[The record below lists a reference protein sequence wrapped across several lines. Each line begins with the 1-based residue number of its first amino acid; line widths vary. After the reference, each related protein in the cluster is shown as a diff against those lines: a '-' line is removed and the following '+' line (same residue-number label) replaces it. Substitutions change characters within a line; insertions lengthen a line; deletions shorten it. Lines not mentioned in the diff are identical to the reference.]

1 MTPTN
6 KCLYKGGTLA
16 LLITCNMH
24 QVCQKKWSNYIWLG
38 KIESDVHV
46 VSDKYDESDSENE
59 TGEENENSY
68 NKSE

>member
-1 MTPTN
+1 
-6 KCLYKGGTLA
+6 
-16 LLITCNMH
+16 MH

-38 KIESDVHV
+38 KIESDV

>member
-38 KIESDVHV
+38 KIESDV

>member
-38 KIESDVHV
+38 KIESDV

-59 TGEENENSY
+59 TGEENENS
-68 NKSE
+68 SRFF

>member
-24 QVCQKKWSNYIWLG
+24 QVCQKKLSNYIWLG
-38 KIESDVHV
+38 KIESDV

-68 NKSE
+68 NKSG

>member
-24 QVCQKKWSNYIWLG
+24 QVCQKKLSNYIWLG
-38 KIESDVHV
+38 KIESDV

-59 TGEENENSY
+59 IGEENENSY
-68 NKSE
+68 NKSG